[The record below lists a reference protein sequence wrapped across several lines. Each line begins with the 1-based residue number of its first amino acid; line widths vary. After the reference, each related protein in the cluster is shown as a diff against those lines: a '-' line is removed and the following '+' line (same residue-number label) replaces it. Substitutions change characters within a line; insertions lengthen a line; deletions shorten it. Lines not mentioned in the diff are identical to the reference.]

1 MDDSEDSLVLTLL
14 ASTVAPG
21 VARRDVRHW
30 LAAQGVNPEAIEV
43 VELVV
48 SELVTNSVEHTD
60 SAPELEVTRRSDGV
74 RVSVRDGDGRGPVA
88 RSGGAGGG
96 FGLHI
101 VAQTSRAWGWEPVG
115 DGKVVWADLAID

>member
-1 MDDSEDSLVLTLL
+1 MDDSEDSLVLALP

-21 VARRDVRHW
+21 VARRDVKQW
-30 LAAQGVNPEAIEV
+30 LASRGVAAAVIES

-60 SAPELEVTRRSDGV
+60 SAPELEMTRRADSV
-74 RVSVRDGDGRGPVA
+74 RVSVRDGDERGPVA

-96 FGLHI
+96 FGLQI
-101 VAQTSRAWGWEPVG
+101 VTQMTSAWGWERVDG
-115 DGKVVWADLAID
+115 GKVVWADVALG